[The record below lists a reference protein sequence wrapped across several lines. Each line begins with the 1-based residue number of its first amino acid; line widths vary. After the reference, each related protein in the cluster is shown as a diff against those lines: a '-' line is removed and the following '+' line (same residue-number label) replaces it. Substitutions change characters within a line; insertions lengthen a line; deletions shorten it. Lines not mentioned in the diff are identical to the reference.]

1 MEKGVFF
8 NKKNVGRSPLSLLSE
23 QYPLQRW
30 TDGVKAATRDAS
42 SGESGEN

>member
-8 NKKNVGRSPLSLLSE
+8 NKNVGGSPLSLLSE
-23 QYPLQRW
+23 QYPPQRW
-30 TDGVKAATRDAS
+30 TDGVIAAAGDAS

>member
-23 QYPLQRW
+23 QYPPQRW
-30 TDGVKAATRDAS
+30 TDGLMAATRDAS